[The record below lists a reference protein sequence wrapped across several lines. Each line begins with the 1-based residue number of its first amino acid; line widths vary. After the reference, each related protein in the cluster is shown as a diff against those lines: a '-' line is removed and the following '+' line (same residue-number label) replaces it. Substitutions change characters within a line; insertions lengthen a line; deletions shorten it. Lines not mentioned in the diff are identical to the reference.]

1 MITSFAPVTKAKNL
15 GDLLKFEAP
24 NLYSRERTTVAAGQ
38 NLELGAVVGTI
49 AASVKT
55 TRFDPAAADGSQV
68 ASGVLLENC
77 DASLID
83 RDDALVVLRHAIV
96 VDSTLVWPV
105 AIDPADKA
113 AAVASLKSLGVLIRQ
128 SA

>member
-1 MITSFAPVTKAKNL
+1 MTTSFAPVIKAKNL

-49 AASVKT
+49 TASGKT
-55 TRFDPAAADGSQV
+55 TRFDTAATDGSQV
-68 ASGVLLENC
+68 ASGVLLEAC

-83 RDDALVVLRHAIV
+83 RDDALVVVRHAIV
-96 VDSTLVWPV
+96 ADATLVWPV
-105 AIDPADKA
+105 EIDAADKA
-113 AAVASLKSLGVLIRQ
+113 AAIASLKALGVLIRQ

>member
-49 AASVKT
+49 KATGKT
-55 TRFDPAAADGSQV
+55 TRFDPAATDGSEV
-68 ASGVLLENC
+68 ASGVLLEAC

-96 VDSTLVWPV
+96 DDSTLVWP
-105 AIDPADKA
+105 AGMDAAGKA
-113 AAVASLKSLGVLIRQ
+113 AAVTSLKSLGVLIRQ
-128 SA
+128 SV

>member
-1 MITSFAPVTKAKNL
+1 MKP
-15 GDLLKFEAP
+15 P

-49 AASVKT
+49 KATGKT
-55 TRFDPAAADGSQV
+55 TRFDPAATDGSEV
-68 ASGVLLENC
+68 ASGVLLEAC

-96 VDSTLVWPV
+96 ADSTLVWPV
-105 AIDPADKA
+105 GIDAADKA
-113 AAVASLKSLGVLIRQ
+113 TAVASLKSLGVLIRQ
-128 SA
+128 SI

>member
-1 MITSFAPVTKAKNL
+1 MTTSFAPVTKAKNL

-49 AASVKT
+49 TASGKT
-55 TRFDPAAADGSQV
+55 TRFDPGATDGSEV
-68 ASGVLLENC
+68 ASGVLLEDC

-96 VDSTLVWPV
+96 ADSTLVWPV
-105 AIDPADKA
+105 EIDAADKA
-113 AAVASLKSLGVLIRQ
+113 AAVASLKALGVLIRQ

>member
-49 AASVKT
+49 TASGKT
-55 TRFDPAAADGSQV
+55 TRFDPAATDGSQV
-68 ASGVLLENC
+68 ASGVLLEAC

-96 VDSTLVWPV
+96 ADSTLVWPV

-113 AAVASLKSLGVLIRQ
+113 AAVASLKAMGVLIRQ

>member
-1 MITSFAPVTKAKNL
+1 MTTSFASVTKPKNL
-15 GDLLKFEAP
+15 GDLLKVEAP

-38 NLELGAVVGTI
+38 NLELGAVVGSIT
-49 AASVKT
+49 ASGKT
-55 TRFDPAAADGSQV
+55 TRFDPGATDGSQV
-68 ASGVLLENC
+68 ASGVLLEAC

-96 VDSTLVWPV
+96 ADSTLVWPV
-105 AIDPADKA
+105 AIDAANKA
-113 AAVASLKSLGVLIRQ
+113 AAVASLKALGVLIRQ